1 MDEYKGRSP
10 AMVGLVDALCVAN
23 HHRQVQKKRA
33 LNSARFFFSD
43 GNLNCLHH
51 IFDHLLGVAKYHH
64 GLIEI
69 EQLIVQ
75 ASVT

>member
-1 MDEYKGRSP
+1 MDEDKGLSP

-33 LNSARFFFSD
+33 LSSARFLFSD
-43 GNLNCLHH
+43 GNLNRLHH
-51 IFDHLLGVAKYHH
+51 ILDHLLRIAKHHH
-64 GLIEI
+64 GLVEI
-69 EQLIVQ
+69 EQLIIQ

>member
-1 MDEYKGRSP
+1 MDEDKGLSP

-23 HHRQVQKKRA
+23 HRLQVQKKRA
-33 LNSARFFFSD
+33 LDSARFLFGD
-43 GNLNCLHH
+43 ENLNRLHH
-51 IFDHLLGVAKYHH
+51 ILDHLLRITKHHH
-64 GLIEI
+64 GFVEI